1 MVSLCYE
8 DGSPLYRG
16 RGTPGAHVLTAI
28 AEGRAYVRT
37 EEDRIS
43 LFNGELSELHV
54 HCNEMDDLAQ
64 EIGGR
69 VTEVIIEKE
78 IDDSL
83 VRTSIDVDGQQPRRT
98 RQFDAAAAAAMMETI
113 HNAALRGRPSMQEY
127 EETLEEACVAISAA
141 FGNQSRDSLR
151 NVVPGQPSE
160 ICHPTLWVFPGAI
173 PADHQLQPH
182 VGEIQPWDSREVP
195 QGDSIR
201 RNRFCEWE
209 TEYIGQR
216 EDEFVSLN
224 FEHAR
229 ESSCL
234 DGWNDIHV
242 FMLTETRHPA
252 LDGFIDALEES
263 ARRTGRT
270 VDLTIHYPSHQQ
282 KEVIQ

>member
-16 RGTPGAHVLTAI
+16 RGTPGEHVLTAI

-37 EEDRIS
+37 EDGIS
-43 LFNGELSELHV
+43 LFNGELSELQV

-78 IDDSL
+78 VDDSL

-98 RQFDAAAAAAMMETI
+98 RQFDAAAAVGMMDTI
-113 HNAALRGRPSMQEY
+113 HKAAIRGRPTMQEY
-127 EETLEEACVAISAA
+127 EESLEEAREAIGAA
-141 FGNQSRDSLR
+141 FGNQSRDSLPM
-151 NVVPGQPSE
+151 NVIPGKPSDV
-160 ICHPTLWVFPGAI
+160 CHPILWVFPGAI
-173 PADHQLQPH
+173 PAEHQLQPH
-182 VGEIQPWDSREVP
+182 VGDVLPWDSREVP

-201 RNRFCEWE
+201 RNRFCEWD
-209 TEYIGQR
+209 EYIGQR

-234 DGWNDIHV
+234 DGWKDIHV
-242 FMLTETRHPA
+242 FMPTEGRHPA
-252 LDGFIDALEES
+252 LDGFIDAVEES

-282 KEVIQ
+282 MEVIQ